1 MNRKIQLC
9 LLALLAIISVG
20 WAVTTATAL
29 TLTVDGSKDTDTTNQ
44 TYKTLQEAIVAAN
57 AATETDVT
65 INIVAGSYTGEAQ
78 PSGFTEG
85 SGTTFGEL
93 TKDNTTIQKAGEGE
107 VVLNGALRIKGENAT
122 VTGMKFVNK
131 GGNMDQSKNS
141 LYVTAK
147 KVTITGNVFTQ
158 DATIAQKEFVCN
170 GIKLEPGSGPVD
182 YVISGNTFKGLKHLS
197 QPVSES
203 YEYWCSTA
211 IIWKESTEAEKVF
224 GSYEADQKIAF
235 ESGNTFEDC
244 TENYS
249 RCCFPESEEKF
260 YFQVTAA
267 SYLGSDE
274 MGRRTFVGNA
284 PVYLFG
290 EGTFNEDVTI
300 SQPVSLIALQDSKL
314 KFEDSKSLV
323 IDANDVTLNNLDVT
337 STSIAVKINEEKTG
351 TRINGG
357 TYTCSVPDAEGV
369 GPINFLG
376 KNGDIYVSGAT
387 LTGKLGITNVTGKLN
402 GITGNTI
409 KYTSTSSA
417 PVVGISALFESTLPD
432 GVISPVELA
441 AQNTITMPAAGAQYP
456 VLYESSAWKGLDGLA
471 YADTKDNL
479 AALVGNSYGVKANV
493 LIKLKA
499 NTKYSFTEDL
509 KVQQEGL
516 TLEGADGATLE
527 FSEGGLVVDV
537 NNVAVNNLNVV
548 SNTYSKP
555 LSINDGKTGVKV
567 EGGSYSFTK
576 FEAQGSGAVSFLGN
590 NGDIYI
596 KNVTTQGGIFALNCG
611 KIDNIVGNTI
621 QYSAKPEGDTHS
633 YAGINLVFASQP
645 DAIMTP
651 EELLAKQKSVT
662 MPDRGDQYQVLY
674 QTSGDGWPVFDG
686 LATASTSDALVALAA
701 NKDKG
706 KNNIRI
712 NLASDII
719 LTAPVLFTQTGMT
732 LDGKGKTV
740 SVADDFADN
749 YSVVLGNGNAN
760 LAEAFTVKNLTLDNG
775 AKAKGLNVYKMTKV
789 TLENVTLKNSAG
801 AGLVVNSSDV
811 TASGLVTENNVS
823 GGVNVGRAAS
833 DETNNSSF
841 TLLGSDNNLQEAAP
855 IYVDKD
861 DVALIDAAEGQT
873 ITITSPG
880 YIKPTTILEETAA
893 VWTKYTTPTEGIA
906 SEDALQEAVANNQKE
921 IVLPPT
927 ADPEGGDAS
936 IELTEPLT
944 INAEITIKSED
955 PDVPAVITVPE
966 GTTAFTTGEG
976 GKLTLDNVVIK
987 TTSNADGNTAPVIK
1001 VVEGTEATLQ
1011 NSTLEVPANITAIEA
1026 TGNMTISDVKLTV
1039 DAKTE
1044 GDAPVINVAKGG
1056 DVTIDNAAIT
1066 NGTIEVTGTL
1076 TIEPAEKKKV
1086 VFTQTSEDKPALD
1099 LKNGANVTITN
1110 AQFTGK
1116 AVEAASGATI
1126 NFSNCNFSSPAD
1138 TKAMRM
1144 TRSIGGEGDATV
1156 IEAGDATAT
1165 IEGCIFTGIK
1175 GENPMLSGKNLTV
1188 KSCLFYDNEDMV
1200 MINIAASGTSVI
1212 ANNTCVNN
1220 NEEAV
1225 SAIINNASETAVI
1238 KNNIFWTNAAEAITG
1253 TATGTTI
1260 SHNALKTAAV
1270 SLSNNN
1276 LKLSDFNYI
1285 KFNSTNHPYQLHADS
1300 PVAKAQG
1307 DITAVAEGA
1316 MDILGE
1322 DRLTSDGTN
1331 NTVHLGA
1338 YESVYTPTTGGGST
1352 GGSTGDTTPDATGI
1366 KLDKTTLT
1374 LARLQSYTLVA
1385 TVEPAAAGGV
1395 KWTSTDPSV
1404 ATVDA
1409 NGKVTAVKV
1418 GQATI
1423 IATAIN
1429 GGLTALCQVT
1439 VDFATG
1445 VEEALAESAI
1455 FGREGAIEIRPAT
1468 PVQVM
1473 IVNMAGTVVANR
1485 TISQT
1490 ETISAAKGI
1499 YIVRLSSG
1507 GNVLTQKV
1515 NVR

>member
-1 MNRKIQLC
+1 M
-9 LLALLAIISVG
+9 SVG
-20 WAVTTATAL
+20 WAVTTATL
-29 TLTVDGSKDTDTTNQ
+29 TLTVDGSKTTDPANHI
-44 TYKTLQEAIVAAN
+44 YKTLQEAIVAAN
-57 AATETDVT
+57 GATETDVT
-65 INIVAGSYTGEAQ
+65 ISIAAGSYTGEAQ
-78 PSGFTEG
+78 PTGYTEG

-93 TKDNTTIQKAGEGE
+93 TKDNTTISKAGEGE

-122 VTGMKFVNK
+122 VTGLKFVNK

-147 KVTITGNVFTQ
+147 KVTITSNEFTQ
-158 DATIAQKEFVCN
+158 DANIAQDQFVCN

-182 YVISGNTFKGLKHLS
+182 YVISGNTFKGLNHLS

-211 IIWKESTEAEKVF
+211 IIWKENAETESVF
-224 GSYEADQKIAF
+224 GSYEADRKIAF

-249 RCCFPESEEKF
+249 RCCFPGSEERF

-290 EGTFNEDVTI
+290 EGSFNEDVTI

-314 KFEDSKSLV
+314 KFDNEHSL
-323 IDANDVTLNNLDVT
+323 IINANDVTLNNLDMT
-337 STSIAVKINEEKTG
+337 STKTALKINKGKTG
-351 TRINGG
+351 IRINGG
-357 TYTCSVPDAEGV
+357 TYTCSAPDAEGV
-369 GPINFLG
+369 GPIYYLG
-376 KNGDIYVSGAT
+376 QNGDIYVSGAT
-387 LTGKLGITNVTGKLN
+387 LTGKLGIEGVTGKLN

-409 KYTSTSSA
+409 KYTSTSNT
-417 PVVGISALFESTLPD
+417 PVVGISAVFDNSLAKD
-432 GVISPVELA
+432 VISPVELA
-441 AQNTITMPAAGAQYP
+441 AQNKITMPAAGAQYP
-456 VLYESSAWKGLDGLA
+456 VLYEVNNDGWKGADGLA
-471 YADTKDNL
+471 YADTKENL
-479 AALVGNSYGVKANV
+479 AALVGNSDGVKENV

-499 NTKYSFTEDL
+499 NTKYSFDADL
-509 KVQQEGL
+509 KIEQEGVR
-516 TLEGADGATLE
+516 LEGAEGVTFE
-527 FSEGGLVVDV
+527 FRKGGIVVNA
-537 NNVAVNNLNVV
+537 NNVAVNNLNVT
-548 SNTYSKP
+548 SDTENFP
-555 LSINDGKTGVKV
+555 LSISNSKTGVQV

-576 FEAQGSGAVSFLGN
+576 FEFQGLGAVSFLGN

-596 KNVTTQGGIFALNCG
+596 KNVTTQGGLYAYNCNG
-611 KIDNIVGNTI
+611 KIDNIIGNTI

-633 YAGINLVFASQP
+633 YAGINLVFSSQP
-645 DAIMTP
+645 ETIITP

-662 MPDRGDQYQVLY
+662 MPDKGDQYQVLY
-674 QTSGDGWPVFDG
+674 QTSAENWPVFDG
-686 LATASTSDALVALAA
+686 LATVSTSDALVALAA

-740 SVADDFADN
+740 SVADDFAGGN
-749 YSVVLGNGNAN
+749 YPIVLGNNNASQTGT
-760 LAEAFTVKNLTLDNG
+760 FTIKDLTLDNSS
-775 AKAKGLNVYKMTKV
+775 KAKGLSVYQMQDV

-801 AGLVVNSSDV
+801 AGLIVNGSKV
-811 TASGLVTENNVS
+811 TASGLVTENNS
-823 GGVNVGRAAS
+823 WGGVNVGPGSNVTS
-833 DETNNSSF
+833 DCTF
-841 TLLGSDNNLQEAAP
+841 TLLGNDNNLQEEAP
-855 IYVDKD
+855 IYVDKK
-861 DVALIDAAEGQT
+861 DVALIDAATGQK

-880 YIKPTTILEETAA
+880 YIKQTTTEETAA
-893 VWTKYTTPTEGIA
+893 VWTKYTAPEDGIA
-906 SEDALQEAVANNQKE
+906 SEDALKEAVANNQKE
-921 IVLPPT
+921 IVLTPT
-927 ADPEGGDAS
+927 TDPEGDEAT

-944 INAEITIKSED
+944 VNAEITIKSEN

-966 GTTAFTTGEG
+966 GTSAFTTGEG

-987 TTSNADGNTAPVIK
+987 TTSDGSSTGSDPVIK
-1001 VVEGTEATLQ
+1001 VIEGTEATLQ
-1011 NSTLEVPANITAIEA
+1011 NSTLEVPATVTAIEA
-1026 TGNMTISDVKLTV
+1026 KGNMTISDVKLTV

-1076 TIEPAEKKKV
+1076 TIEPAEKKEV

-1099 LKNGANVTITN
+1099 LKGGANVTVTN

-1116 AVEAASGATI
+1116 AVEAASGAII
-1126 NFSNCNFSSPAD
+1126 NFSNCNFSSPKD
-1138 TKAMRM
+1138 SKAVRM
-1144 TRSIGGEGDATV
+1144 TRSTGGDATV
-1156 IEAGDATAT
+1156 VDAGDATAT

-1175 GENPMLSGKNLTV
+1175 GTLPMLSGKNLTV
-1188 KSCLFYDNEDMV
+1188 KSCLFYDNDDMV
-1200 MINIAASGTSVI
+1200 MIDIVAGGASVI

-1220 NEEAV
+1220 NEEAK
-1225 SAIINNASETAVI
+1225 SAVITIASDPSSLTI
-1238 KNNIFWTNAAEAITG
+1238 KNNILWTVADEAIENS
-1253 TATGTTI
+1253 AASNVVV
-1260 SHNALKTAAV
+1260 SHNALKTADVVEAN
-1270 SLSNNN
+1270 S
-1276 LKLSDFNYI
+1276 LKLAEYSYI
-1285 KFNSTNHPYQLHADS
+1285 KFNNTEHPYMLDAES
-1300 PVAKAQG
+1300 PVAKHNG
-1307 DITAVAEGA
+1307 DATGIDDDAK
-1316 MDILGE
+1316 DILGA

-1331 NTVHLGA
+1331 KTVHLGA
-1338 YESVYTPTTGGGST
+1338 YESVYTPSTGGGST
-1352 GGSTGDTTPDATGI
+1352 GGGTGDTTPDATGI

-1455 FGREGAIEIRPAT
+1455 IGREGGIQIQPAT
-1468 PVQVM
+1468 PVEM
-1473 IVNMAGTVVANR
+1473 IIVNMAGTVVAHR
-1485 TISQT
+1485 TISQA
-1490 ETISAAKGI
+1490 ETISVPKGI

-1507 GNVLTQKV
+1507 GHVLTQKV

>member
-1 MNRKIQLC
+1 MKRKIQLC
-9 LLALLAIISVG
+9 LLALLAIMSVG
-20 WAVTTATAL
+20 WAVTTATL
-29 TLTVDGSKDTDTTNQ
+29 TLTVDGSKTTDPANRI
-44 TYKTLQEAIVAAN
+44 YKTLQEAIVAAN

-65 INIVAGSYTGEAQ
+65 ISIAAGSYTGEAQ
-78 PSGFTEG
+78 PTGYTEG

-93 TKDNTTIQKAGEGE
+93 TKDNTTISKAGEGE

-122 VTGMKFVNK
+122 VTGLKFVNK

-147 KVTITGNVFTQ
+147 KVTITSNEFTQ
-158 DATIAQKEFVCN
+158 DANIAQDQFVCN

-182 YVISGNTFKGLKHLS
+182 YVISGNTFKGLNHLS

-211 IIWKESTEAEKVF
+211 IIWKENAETESVF
-224 GSYEADQKIAF
+224 GSYEADRKIAF

-249 RCCFPESEEKF
+249 RCCFPGSEERF

-290 EGTFNEDVTI
+290 EGSFNEDVTI

-314 KFEDSKSLV
+314 KFDNEHSL
-323 IDANDVTLNNLDVT
+323 IINANDVTLNSLDIT
-337 STSIAVKINEEKTG
+337 SAKTALKINKEKTG
-351 TRINGG
+351 IRINGG
-357 TYTCSVPDAEGV
+357 TYTCSAPDAEGV
-369 GPINFLG
+369 GPIYYLG
-376 KNGDIYVSGAT
+376 QNGDIYVSGAT
-387 LTGKLGITNVTGKLN
+387 LTGKLGIEGVTGKLN

-409 KYTSTSSA
+409 KYTSTSNT
-417 PVVGISALFESTLPD
+417 PVVGISAVFDNSLAKD
-432 GVISPVELA
+432 VISPVELA
-441 AQNTITMPAAGAQYP
+441 AQNKITMPAAGAQYP
-456 VLYESSAWKGLDGLA
+456 VLYEVNNDGWKGADGLA
-471 YADTKDNL
+471 YADTKENL
-479 AALVGNSYGVKANV
+479 IALVGNGSGVKENV

-499 NTKYSFTEDL
+499 TYSFDANLTI
-509 KVQQEGL
+509 QQEGIR
-516 TLEGADGATLE
+516 LEGAEGATLK
-527 FSEGGLVVDV
+527 FSKGGVVVDA
-537 NNVAVNNLNVV
+537 NNVAVNNLNVT
-548 SNTYSKP
+548 SDTENFP
-555 LSINDGKTGVKV
+555 LSISNSKTGVQV

-576 FEAQGSGAVSFLGN
+576 FEFQGLGAVSFLGN

-596 KNVTTQGGIFALNCG
+596 KNVTTQGGLYAYNCNG
-611 KIDNIVGNTI
+611 KIDNIIGNTI
-621 QYSAKPEGDTHS
+621 LYSAKPEGDTHS
-633 YAGINLVFASQP
+633 YAGINLVFSSQP
-645 DAIMTP
+645 QTIITP

-662 MPDRGDQYQVLY
+662 MPDKGDQYQVLY
-674 QTSGDGWPVFDG
+674 QTATTDWPVFDG
-686 LATASTSDALVALAA
+686 LATVSTSDALVALAA

-740 SVADDFADN
+740 SVADDFAGGN
-749 YSVVLGNGNAN
+749 YPIVLGNNNASQTGT
-760 LAEAFTVKNLTLDNG
+760 FTIKDLTLDNSS
-775 AKAKGLNVYKMTKV
+775 KAKGLSVYQMQDV

-801 AGLVVNSSDV
+801 AGLIVNGSKV
-811 TASGLVTENNVS
+811 TASGLVTENNS
-823 GGVNVGRAAS
+823 WGGVNVGPGSNVTS
-833 DETNNSSF
+833 DCTF
-841 TLLGSDNNLQEAAP
+841 TLLGNDNNLQEKAP

-861 DVALIDAAEGQT
+861 DVALIDAVTGQK

-880 YIKPTTILEETAA
+880 YIKQTTTEETAA
-893 VWTKYTTPTEGIA
+893 VWTKYTAPEEGIA
-906 SEDALQEAVANNQKE
+906 SEEDLKDAVANNQKE

-927 ADPEGGDAS
+927 ADPEGGEAS
-936 IELTEPLT
+936 IELTETLT
-944 INAEITIKSED
+944 VNAEITIKSEN

-966 GTTAFTTGEG
+966 GTSAFTTGEG

-987 TTSNADGNTAPVIK
+987 TTESESGNTAPVIK

-1011 NSTLEVPANITAIEA
+1011 NSTLEVPANVTAIEA
-1026 TGNMTISDVKLTV
+1026 KGNMTISDVKLTV
-1039 DAKTE
+1039 DTKTE
-1044 GDAPVINVAKGG
+1044 GDAPVINVAEGG

-1076 TIEPAEKKKV
+1076 TIEPAEKKEV

-1099 LKNGANVTITN
+1099 LKDGANVTVTN

-1116 AVEAASGATI
+1116 AVEAASGAII
-1126 NFSNCNFSSPAD
+1126 NFSNCNFSSPKD
-1138 TKAMRM
+1138 SKAVRM
-1144 TRSIGGEGDATV
+1144 TRSTGDDGNATV
-1156 IEAGDATAT
+1156 IDAGDATAT
-1165 IEGCIFTGIK
+1165 IEGCIFTEIK
-1175 GENPMLSGKNLTV
+1175 GTLPMLYGKSLTV

-1200 MINIAASGTSVI
+1200 MIDIAAGGISAI

-1220 NEEAV
+1220 NEEAE
-1225 SAIINNASETAVI
+1225 AIINNASSTAVI
-1238 KNNIFWTNAAEAITG
+1238 KNNIFWTNADEAITG
-1253 TATGTTI
+1253 TATGDKI
-1260 SHNALKTAAV
+1260 SHNALKTAGPV
-1270 SLSNNN
+1270 TNNN
-1276 LKLSDFNYI
+1276 LTLPSLAYI
-1285 KFNSTNHPYQLHADS
+1285 KFDNTTYKYQLHKDS
-1300 PVAKAQG
+1300 PIAQITGDATGIDGDAK
-1307 DITAVAEGA
+1307 
-1316 MDILGE
+1316 DILGA
-1322 DRLTSDGTN
+1322 DRLTYDGTN
-1331 NTVHLGA
+1331 KTVHLGA
-1338 YESVYTPTTGGGST
+1338 YESVYTPSTGGGST
-1352 GGSTGDTTPDATGI
+1352 GGGTGDTTPDATGI

-1455 FGREGAIEIRPAT
+1455 FGREGGIQIQPAT
-1468 PVQVM
+1468 PVEM
-1473 IVNMAGTVVANR
+1473 IIVNMAGTVVAHR
-1485 TISQT
+1485 TISQA
-1490 ETISAAKGI
+1490 ETISVPKGI

-1507 GNVLTQKV
+1507 GHVLTQKV